1 MTMEQLQAECLKRQP
16 GISLWL
22 RLVSKFPPSLRSC
35 VFKLDGWFVKCH
47 AGFDSHDGNTNFLIT
62 GPQPITARLGQCGPD
77 GDPHSAPRSM
87 AHGTMAKP
95 PTTLDPIH
103 VPVAASNTQC
113 EPPPLLSPIAVAR
126 PHYFKNARWPGRPP
140 PPPPAPKQPPN
151 RAGRSEMR
159 NEAFNF
165 HPKTTDDNHPFR
177 HLDKRNSSVH
187 PYSFIRWVA
196 ARRMVSDPLPLLLW
210 RHPPALHHA
219 DR

>member
-1 MTMEQLQAECLKRQP
+1 MEQLQAECLKRQP

-35 VFKLDGWFVKCH
+35 VFKLDGCFVKCH
-47 AGFDSHDGNTNFLIT
+47 AGLDSHDGNTNFLTT

-113 EPPPLLSPIAVAR
+113 EPPPFVPHRGRASSLFQKSTMAR
-126 PHYFKNARWPGRPP
+126 TS
-140 PPPPAPKQPPN
+140 PPPAPKQPPN

>member
-35 VFKLDGWFVKCH
+35 VFKLDGCFVKCH
-47 AGFDSHDGNTNFLIT
+47 AGLDSHDGNTNFLTT

-113 EPPPLLSPIAVAR
+113 EPPPFVPHRGRASSLFQKRTMAQTSPPR
-126 PHYFKNARWPGRPP
+126 PQTTTQPRWSLRDAQRSLQFPP
-140 PPPPAPKQPPN
+140 QDDRRQPP
-151 RAGRSEMR
+151 
-159 NEAFNF
+159 F
-165 HPKTTDDNHPFR
+165 
-177 HLDKRNSSVH
+177 
-187 PYSFIRWVA
+187 
-196 ARRMVSDPLPLLLW
+196 
-210 RHPPALHHA
+210 PPS
-219 DR
+219 